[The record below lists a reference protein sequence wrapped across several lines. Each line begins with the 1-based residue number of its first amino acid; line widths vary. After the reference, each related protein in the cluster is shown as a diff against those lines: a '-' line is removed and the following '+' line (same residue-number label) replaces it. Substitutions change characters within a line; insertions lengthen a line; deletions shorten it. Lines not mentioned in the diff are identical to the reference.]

1 MAYAIKYALDVIWVG
16 DGDGPMTPSV
26 GAQRK
31 KFVQTAVV
39 PVPGADAPSAANF
52 NTAIGVT
59 SGNVIAGSMAADLQ
73 TQVLAALTQIQ
84 GWATGGG

>member
-1 MAYAIKYALDVIWVG
+1 MAYAIKYSLDVIWVG
-16 DGDGPMTPSV
+16 DGEGPMTPST

-31 KFVQTAVV
+31 KFVQTTQV
-39 PVPGADAPSAANF
+39 PVPGADAPTAANF

-73 TQVLAALTQIQ
+73 TQVLAALTQLQ